1 MVESLCCF
9 LKILIITQHFAFS
22 QPQWTNHFLV
32 SVNGDKPDAV
42 RLANK
47 YGFRVLYGIL
57 PKSYIFTRKNETVG
71 SHSRDWRRSISLI
84 AREHRVIHFEQQR
97 YNIRVLRNTSPTFN
111 DPKWGDMWYFN
122 MNTTEVI
129 PDQGVLSSWSQNYTG
144 TGIVIGIVDNG
155 VEINHPDLLINQIS
169 AYGFNFVDGS
179 SNPSPDAGASH
190 GTKCAGIVAAVS
202 NNDECILGTAYDAKF
217 VALRMMDNIGSTSAW
232 EAAAL
237 THRTNQ
243 IDIYSNSWGV
253 IDRQGFHGPDPS
265 VQTAIEN
272 GIRQGRNGK
281 GSIYVWA
288 AGNGG
293 PDDNCNCDGYANNIY
308 TIAISGIGYDLYSA
322 HYSERCSVIMAC
334 TYGSDDLEY
343 FVETTDLNAQ
353 CGRFTGT
360 SATAPIAAG
369 ILALT
374 LQANTNLTWRDMQHL
389 IVKTSKRHNLKGGIW
404 KTNAAGK
411 QYHDFFGFG
420 LLDASALITDAK
432 QWIGLPSFRVC
443 SSDVKTVNMNVNSLN
458 SAEDIITSDG
468 CNASGSNNVNYVE
481 HIQVFIKFSANLHRD
496 VLISIISPANTES
509 QLLSARPYDTGSGQ
523 QAWTFSSV
531 HFWGE
536 MSLGNWTIR
545 MSIPI
550 NTNQGR
556 LLTWQLRLYGTSIH
570 PSLGPENET
579 VDVIKPVTRG
589 YVDSKSDGKNE
600 LIISITVPVVVCLIV
615 SPFIV
620 LIIYRKFKKKQGSIS
635 DMSPNPIKSIQS

>member
-272 GIRQGRNGK
+272 GIRQ
-281 GSIYVWA
+281 
-288 AGNGG
+288 
-293 PDDNCNCDGYANNIY
+293 
-308 TIAISGIGYDLYSA
+308 
-322 HYSERCSVIMAC
+322 
-334 TYGSDDLEY
+334 
-343 FVETTDLNAQ
+343 ETTDLNAQ

-443 SSDVKTVNMNVNSLN
+443 SSDVKTVNIKQVKHLQNHLQKRNVNSLN